1 MSTTPDDY
9 KFWIF
14 GTAFLLYYIAQRW
27 FGRRLQLTWLN
38 ILARFYRLYALLCG
52 TEFFTLVLFLYLVAK
67 DICCMIENRVVEILN
82 SLWAFE
88 QVPDPPTPNEE
99 PASVN
104 AQLLSWMSDDA
115 EEAWAQK
122 IEAYHAKLQQIEDEK
137 AAFRA
142 SAEEHS
148 RLGDLC
154 YDEDSVFGASTT
166 GNITTPCP
174 VARVAKCEAVVRWS
188 SSDS

>member
-52 TEFFTLVLFLYLVAK
+52 TKYFTLVLFLYLVAK

-82 SLWAFE
+82 SLRAFE

-104 AQLLSWMSDDA
+104 AQLLSWMSGDA
-115 EEAWAQK
+115 EEAWTQK

-148 RLGDLC
+148 HLSDVC
-154 YDEDSVFGASTT
+154 YEEDSVFGASAT

-174 VARVAKCEAVVRWS
+174 VTRVAKC
-188 SSDS
+188 